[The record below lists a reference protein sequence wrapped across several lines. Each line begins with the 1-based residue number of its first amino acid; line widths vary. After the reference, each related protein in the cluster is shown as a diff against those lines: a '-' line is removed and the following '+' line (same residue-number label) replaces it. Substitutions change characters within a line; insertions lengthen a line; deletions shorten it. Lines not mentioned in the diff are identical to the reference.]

1 LEVQIKVKHLENMA
15 NGQKMSSRILKFL
28 ISLGYIVC
36 ILFKRALLRLL
47 GRTPSASCIVL
58 YYHSIAPEQRN
69 AFAQQM
75 DVVLRLTRPIDGEHV
90 PSLEAGERYSVT
102 TFDDGFEDVIENAV
116 PELVNRGIHA
126 IVFVTVD
133 GLGKT
138 AYWWPINTPERSR
151 RIATAEQIQ
160 QMPREWIS
168 CGAHTLTHPR
178 LSTVDEARA
187 KHEICE
193 SRRQLESLL
202 GYTIGSFSFP
212 FGDYDENVV
221 RWCREAGYERAFTTQ
236 HKKAFE
242 DPQAFLVGRVKV
254 EPTDW
259 RLEFRLK
266 LLGGYVWLP
275 WAIALKRRLLRRSN
289 ETSARQLGSQQSN
302 NQAA

>member
-1 LEVQIKVKHLENMA
+1 MA
-15 NGQKMSSRILKFL
+15 NSQKMPSRILKFL
-28 ISLGYIVC
+28 ISLGYFACV
-36 ILFKRALLRLL
+36 LFQRALLRVI
-47 GRTPSASCIVL
+47 GRTPSATCIVL
-58 YYHSIAPEQRN
+58 YYHSIAPEYRG

-75 DVVLRLTRPIDGEHV
+75 DVVLRLTRPIDGERV
-90 PSLEAGERYSVT
+90 PTLVAGERYSVI

-116 PELVNRGIHA
+116 PELVSRGIHA

-138 AYWWPINTPERSR
+138 AYWWSAMSSERSR

-168 CGAHTLTHPR
+168 CGAHTMTHPR
-178 LSTVDEARA
+178 LSTVDESRA

-202 GYTIGSFSFP
+202 GKKIGSFSFP
-212 FGDYDENVV
+212 FGDFDANAV
-221 RWCREAGYERAFTTQ
+221 RWCREAGYERVFTTQ
-236 HKKAFE
+236 HTKAFE
-242 DPQAFLVGRVKV
+242 DPLAFMVGRVKV

-259 RLEFRLK
+259 SMEFRLK

-275 WAIALKRRLLRRSN
+275 WAIALKRRLFGRSN
-289 ETSARQLGSQQSN
+289 VTRSRQLRSQQSN
-302 NQAA
+302 NQVA